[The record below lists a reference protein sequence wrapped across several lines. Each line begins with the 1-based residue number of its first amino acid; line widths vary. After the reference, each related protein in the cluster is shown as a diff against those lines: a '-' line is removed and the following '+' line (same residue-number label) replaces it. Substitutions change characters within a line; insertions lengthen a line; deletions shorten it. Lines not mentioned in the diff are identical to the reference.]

1 MMRRSEMQAPKNP
14 FLTNGYY
21 NPEYFCGRKQEMAV
35 LHSAIENGR
44 NITLIAPRRYGKTGL
59 IHNFFQTLSG
69 YTCIYLDMFPIQD
82 LAGFTSALAST
93 VVNAL
98 DSRLERIGTLVKRF
112 FLNSRPM
119 IEASPDGG
127 VKMSLNIAKET
138 AATSLEEVFRYL
150 GSKKKNIVIALDE
163 FQQIADFPE
172 KNVEAL
178 LRSHIQGTPD
188 IRFIF
193 SGSRHHIMNEMFT
206 SAARPFFQST
216 QIMDIGPI
224 GEDEYNAFAEAFFR
238 KRGFSFAKECFAY
251 LYKRFDG
258 VTWYVQAVLNRL
270 WERETSITN
279 NAQIDEA
286 INELVSEREYIYAD
300 LLKSQN
306 RTAAKLL
313 LAIAQEKLVK
323 SPTASEFIMKHQ
335 LNAPSSVA
343 TALKTLLYNE
353 LLYKDT
359 QGIRVYD
366 YLFSCWLRRLA

>member
-1 MMRRSEMQAPKNP
+1 MLAPKNP
-14 FLTNGYY
+14 FLTNGYC
-21 NPEYFCGRKQEMAV
+21 NQEYFCGREHEMATLRAAV
-35 LHSAIENGR
+35 ENGR
-44 NITLIAPRRYGKTGL
+44 NVTLIAPRRYGKTGL
-59 IHNFFQTLSG
+59 IRNFFQTLPG

-82 LAGFTSALAST
+82 LASFTSQLASA
-93 VVNAL
+93 VVSAL
-98 DSRLERIGTLVKRF
+98 DSRIERIGSLVKRF
-112 FLNSRPM
+112 FLSSRPTL
-119 IEASPDGG
+119 EANPDGG
-127 VKMSLNIAKET
+127 VKLSLNIASET
-138 AATSLEEVFRYL
+138 ATTSLEEVFRYL
-150 GSKKKNIVIALDE
+150 ASKKKNIVIALDE

-178 LRSHIQGTPD
+178 LRSHIQNTPG

-193 SGSRHHIMNEMFT
+193 SGSRLHIMNEMFT

-224 GEDEYNAFAEAFFR
+224 AEYEYHEFAEAFFC
-238 KRGFSFAKECFAY
+238 KRGLTLAKECFTY
-251 LYKRFDG
+251 LYQSFDG
-258 VTWYVQAVLNRL
+258 ITWYIQAVLNRL
-270 WERETSITN
+270 WEKEASVTDTT
-279 NAQIDEA
+279 QIDEA
-286 INELVSEREYIYAD
+286 VNELVLEREYIYAD

-313 LAIAQEKLVK
+313 QAIAQEKLVK
-323 SPTASEFIMKHQ
+323 SPTASEFIVKHQ

-343 TALKTLLYNE
+343 TALKALLDNE